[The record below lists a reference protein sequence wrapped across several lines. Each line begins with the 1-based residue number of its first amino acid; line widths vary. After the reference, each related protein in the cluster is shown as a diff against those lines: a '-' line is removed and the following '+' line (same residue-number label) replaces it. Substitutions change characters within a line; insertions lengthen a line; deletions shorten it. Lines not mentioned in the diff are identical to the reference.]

1 MTYHRPLK
9 LFYVYP
15 RNFLNAANHLVI
27 AAAALKNDPKLAGTK
42 NVAILLSLSKERAGS
57 KYEHRTFFID
67 RVLLLE
73 REASNT
79 AARSAEWTQGSVE
92 DSQEMA
98 ERTDDRHFKIMV
110 GWCDLPNDETSGTQ
124 LWTWD
129 VSHATSHLLPPGFDL
144 NRYVSH
150 VNRGITHFHASWIP
164 LPRNISDADIESAE
178 MPEEW
183 WEYTARHNHLLAGM
197 KGGQGIIGYIYPDGT
212 RKPIYKWDNSGHF
225 RHCTPGET
233 DFEGAAEF
241 KKQLVD
247 PSKMVRLISKHLAIL
262 EDGELQVNGTALLVM
277 PDACLH
283 RTTCS
288 DGDQSH

>member
-1 MTYHRPLK
+1 
-9 LFYVYP
+9 
-15 RNFLNAANHLVI
+15 
-27 AAAALKNDPKLAGTK
+27 LKNDPKLAGTK

-164 LPRNISDADIESAE
+164 LPRNISDADIKSAE

-225 RHCTPGET
+225 RRCTPGET